1 MKTHGCTYLMNF
13 RKNKIKSIEFMND
26 WVSAFPRRFFI
37 SGNMFTDYS
46 PLKGWRFVQSDIPMN
61 TKFI

>member
-1 MKTHGCTYLMNF
+1 MNF

-46 PLKGWRFVQSDIPMN
+46 PLKGWHFVQSDIPMN